1 MHYCLIYSGGRNPM
15 QKKVA
20 LVAFNGDPMCFIH
33 VLLNA
38 LDMEQRG
45 YDVKIIIEGAATKLL
60 CQLPDEKTPFSRQY
74 IEVKEKGLIDCV
86 CQACAVKMES
96 LDAVK
101 AQKLPLCN
109 EMTGHPS
116 LAKYIDA
123 GYEII
128 TF

>member
-1 MHYCLIYSGGRNPM
+1 MS
-15 QKKVA
+15 KKVA
-20 LVAFNGDPMCFIH
+20 LVAFNGELMCFVH

-38 LDMEQRG
+38 LDMKQRG
-45 YDVKIIIEGAATKLL
+45 YDVKVIIEGAATKLL
-60 CQLPDEKTPFSRQY
+60 NQLPDEKVPFSNQY
-74 IEVKEKGLIDCV
+74 NEVREKGIIDCV
-86 CQACAVKMES
+86 CQACAVKMGS

-101 AQKLPLCN
+101 AHELPLCN

-116 LAKYIDA
+116 LAKYIEQ